1 MEKEEILVLDDGD
14 DSPIGP
20 MASCCW
26 IAYIP
31 YRSF

>member
-20 MASCCW
+20 MGMCCA
-26 IAYIP
+26 IVMAP
-31 YRSF
+31 YRSV